1 MYSEGRIPHIN
12 ENRGVYMFK
21 KVDLQE
27 GVTLY
32 IRKSEQF
39 KTVNFSVKWKSALD
53 EKKSAQ
59 RAVLSNVLQ
68 DSNGRYRT
76 QTAFRNTL
84 DELYGTVLYTDVA
97 KRGETHIFSL
107 YAECVNEEYLS
118 EGGILDEVLG
128 LIQTTI
134 FDPNLVDGQFD
145 ETIVNREKRSII
157 ERIRSLYDD
166 KTRYAQKRMLELIRP
181 DSAASASSYGTEQD
195 VEAITSAELFSS
207 YESMLNEDEIDIY
220 VVGDIDDNDMIEK
233 IKSLFTFKARS
244 ANERQP
250 FAQPIAR
257 QAADIQHVGE
267 KQDMK
272 QGKLHLG
279 FSTPVTFRHPDYAKM
294 QVTNGVFG
302 GFAHSKL
309 FMNVR
314 EKESMAYYASSSYAS
329 HYGLLYVMAGI
340 DADLEEKAVK
350 LIKEQ
355 LVALQQGDITD
366 LELEQT
372 KALLA
377 NGIKSAFDSAR
388 GQIEVF
394 DQFKELDEHFTAEKM
409 ISGWEVVTKEDIKN
423 MASEITLE
431 IVYLLSGKEAV

>member
-1 MYSEGRIPHIN
+1 
-12 ENRGVYMFK
+12 MFK
-21 KVDLQE
+21 KVELQE

-32 IRKSEQF
+32 IRQSDQF
-39 KTVNFSVKWKSALD
+39 KTVNFSVKWKTALD
-53 EKKSAQ
+53 ERKSAQ

-76 QTAFRNTL
+76 QTAFRNAL
-84 DELYGTVLYTDVA
+84 DELYGTVLYADVA

-118 EGGILDEVLG
+118 EGGVLEEVLE

-134 FDPNLVDGQFD
+134 FDPNLVDGLFD
-145 ETIVNREKRSII
+145 EAIVNREKRSVI
-157 ERIRSLYDD
+157 ERIRSVYDD

-181 DSAASASSYGTEQD
+181 NSAASASSFGTEAD
-195 VEAITSAELFSS
+195 VEAITAANLLAA
-207 YESMLNEDEIDIY
+207 YNDMLNNDEIDIY
-220 VVGDIDDNDMIEK
+220 IVGDIDVADMIEK
-233 IKSLFTFKARS
+233 ITSTFTF
-244 ANERQP
+244 N
-250 FAQPIAR
+250 AR
-257 QAADIQHVGE
+257 QRQSTNQPPVNQPSAVQHVGE
-267 KQDMK
+267 QQDMK

-279 FSTPVTFRHPDYAKM
+279 FSTPVTFHHPDYAKM

-314 EKESMAYYASSSYAS
+314 EKESMAYYASSAYAS

-340 DADLEEKAVK
+340 DGELEDKAVS

-355 LVALQQGDITD
+355 LVALQQGEITD
-366 LELEQT
+366 LELDQT
-372 KALLA
+372 RALLA

-394 DQFKELDEHFTAEKM
+394 DQYKEQDEHFTAEKL
-409 ISGWEVVTKEDIKN
+409 ITGWQAVTKEDVQK

-431 IVYLLSGKEAV
+431 MVYLLSGKEAK

>member
-1 MYSEGRIPHIN
+1 
-12 ENRGVYMFK
+12 MFK
-21 KVDLQE
+21 KVELQE

-32 IRKSEQF
+32 IRQSDQF
-39 KTVNFSVKWKSALD
+39 KTVNFSVKWKTALD
-53 EKKSAQ
+53 EKKSAL

-76 QTAFRNTL
+76 QTALRNTL

-97 KRGETHIFSL
+97 KRGESHIFSL

-118 EGGILDEVLG
+118 EGGVLEEVLG

-134 FDPNLVDGQFD
+134 FDPNLVDGVFD
-145 ETIVNREKRSII
+145 EAIVNREKRSVI
-157 ERIRSLYDD
+157 ERIRSVYDD
-166 KTRYAQKRMLELIRP
+166 KARYAQKRMLELIRP
-181 DSAASASSYGTEQD
+181 NSAASASSYGTEAD
-195 VEAITSAELFSS
+195 VEAITATNLLAA
-207 YESMLNEDEIDIY
+207 YNDMLNNDEIDIY
-220 VVGDIDDNDMIEK
+220 IVGDIDVADMIEK
-233 IKSLFTFKARS
+233 ITSTFTFNARQRQS
-244 ANERQP
+244 ANRP
-250 FAQPIAR
+250 FVNKP
-257 QAADIQHVGE
+257 AAVQQVGE
-267 KQDMK
+267 QQDMK

-279 FSTPVTFRHPDYAKM
+279 FSTPVTFHHPDYAKM

-314 EKESMAYYASSSYAS
+314 EKESMAYYASSAYAS

-340 DADLEEKAVK
+340 DAELEDKAVT

-355 LVALQQGDITD
+355 LVVLQQGDITD
-366 LELEQT
+366 LELDQT

-394 DQFKELDEHFTAEKM
+394 DQYKEQDEHFTAEKLIM
-409 ISGWEVVTKEDIKN
+409 GWQAVTKEDVQQ

-431 IVYLLSGKEAV
+431 IVYLLSGKEAK

>member
-1 MYSEGRIPHIN
+1 
-12 ENRGVYMFK
+12 MFK
-21 KVDLQE
+21 KVELQE

-32 IRKSEQF
+32 IRQSDQF
-39 KTVNFSVKWKSALD
+39 KTVNFSVKWKTALD
-53 EKKSAQ
+53 DKKSAQ

-76 QTAFRNTL
+76 QTALRNTL

-97 KRGETHIFSL
+97 KRGESHIFSL

-118 EGGILDEVLG
+118 EGGVLEEVLG

-134 FDPNLVDGQFD
+134 FDPNLVDGLFD
-145 ETIVNREKRSII
+145 EAIVNREKRSVI
-157 ERIRSLYDD
+157 ERIRSVYDD

-181 DSAASASSYGTEQD
+181 NSAASASSYGTEAD
-195 VEAITSAELFSS
+195 VEAITTVDLFAA
-207 YESMLNEDEIDIY
+207 YNDMLHNDEIDIY
-220 VVGDIDDNDMIEK
+220 IVGDIDIADMIEK
-233 IKSLFTFKARS
+233 ITSTFTFNARQRSS
-244 ANERQP
+244 ANQP
-250 FAQPIAR
+250 YVNQPAVVQQI
-257 QAADIQHVGE
+257 GE
-267 KQDMK
+267 QQDMK

-279 FSTPVTFRHPDYAKM
+279 FSTPVTFHHPDYAKM

-314 EKESMAYYASSSYAS
+314 EKESMAYYASSAYAS

-340 DADLEEKAVK
+340 DAVLEDKAVT

-366 LELEQT
+366 LELDQT

-394 DQFKELDEHFTAEKM
+394 DQYKEQDEHFTAEKL
-409 ISGWEVVTKEDIKN
+409 ITGWQAVTKEDVQQ

-431 IVYLLSGKEAV
+431 IVYLLSGKEAK

>member
-1 MYSEGRIPHIN
+1 
-12 ENRGVYMFK
+12 MFK
-21 KVDLQE
+21 KVELQE

-32 IRKSEQF
+32 IRQSDQF

-76 QTAFRNTL
+76 QTALRNTL

-97 KRGETHIFSL
+97 KRGESHIFSL

-118 EGGILDEVLG
+118 EGGVLDEVLE

-134 FDPNLVDGQFD
+134 FNPNLVEGQFD
-145 ETIVNREKRSII
+145 EAIVSREKRSVI
-157 ERIRSLYDD
+157 ERIRSVYDD

-181 DSAASASSYGTEQD
+181 NSAASASSYGTEAD
-195 VEAITSAELFSS
+195 VEAITAADLLAA
-207 YESMLNEDEIDIY
+207 YNDMVTNDEIDIY
-220 VVGDIDDNDMIEK
+220 IVGDIDVADMIEK
-233 IKSLFTFKARS
+233 ITSTFAFNARRRQSVNQSIVNQPS
-244 ANERQP
+244 AV
-250 FAQPIAR
+250 
-257 QAADIQHVGE
+257 QHVGE
-267 KQDMK
+267 QQDMK

-279 FSTPVTFRHPDYAKM
+279 FSTPVTFHHPDYAKM

-314 EKESMAYYASSSYAS
+314 EKESMAYYASSAYAS

-340 DADLEEKAVK
+340 DAELEDKAVT

-366 LELEQT
+366 LELDQT

-394 DQFKELDEHFTAEKM
+394 DQYKDQDEHFTAEKL
-409 ISGWEVVTKEDIKN
+409 ITGWQAVTKEDVQQ

-431 IVYLLSGKEAV
+431 IIFLLSGKEAK

>member
-1 MYSEGRIPHIN
+1 
-12 ENRGVYMFK
+12 MFK
-21 KVDLQE
+21 KVELQD

-32 IRKSEQF
+32 IRKSDQF
-39 KTVNFSVKWKSALD
+39 KTVNFSVKWKTDLD

-84 DELYGTVLYTDVA
+84 DELYGAVLYTDVA
-97 KRGETHIFSL
+97 KRGKTHIFSL
-107 YAECVNEEYLS
+107 YAECVNDEYLS
-118 EGGILDEVLG
+118 EGGVLDEVLG

-134 FDPNLVDGQFD
+134 FEPNLVEGQFD
-145 ETIVNREKRSII
+145 EAIVAREKRSVI

-181 DSAASASSYGTEQD
+181 NQAASASSYGTEAD
-195 VEAITSAELFSS
+195 VQAITSAGLFAA
-207 YESMLNEDEIDIY
+207 YEDMLYKDEIDLYI
-220 VVGDIDDNDMIEK
+220 VGDIDADDMIEK
-233 IKSLFTFKARS
+233 IKKMFTFKARPTR
-244 ANERQP
+244 ERQL
-250 FAQPIAR
+250 IT
-257 QAADIQHVGE
+257 QAPANQTVAVQHVAE
-267 KQDMK
+267 QQDMK

-279 FSTPVTFRHPDYAKM
+279 FSTPITFQHPDYAKM

-314 EKESMAYYASSSYAS
+314 EKESMAYYASSAYAS
-329 HYGLLYVMAGI
+329 HYGLIYVMAGI

-355 LVALQQGDITD
+355 LVALQQGDITA
-366 LELEQT
+366 LELDQT

-394 DQFKELDEHFTAEKM
+394 DQYKEQDEHFTAEKL
-409 ISGWEVVTKEDIKN
+409 IVGWQAVTKEDVQQ

-431 IVYLLSGKEAV
+431 IVYLLSGKEAVK

>member
-1 MYSEGRIPHIN
+1 
-12 ENRGVYMFK
+12 MFK
-21 KVDLQE
+21 KVELQE

-32 IRKSEQF
+32 IRQSDQF
-39 KTVNFSVKWKSALD
+39 KTVNFSVKWKTALD

-76 QTAFRNTL
+76 QTALRNAL
-84 DELYGTVLYTDVA
+84 DELYGTVLYTDVT
-97 KRGETHIFSL
+97 KRGESHIFSL

-118 EGGILDEVLG
+118 EGGVLDDVLG
-128 LIQTTI
+128 LIHTTI
-134 FDPNLVDGQFD
+134 FNPNLVDGQFD
-145 ETIVNREKRSII
+145 EAIVNREKRSVI
-157 ERIRSLYDD
+157 ERIRSVYDD

-181 DSAASASSYGTEQD
+181 NSAASASSYGTEAD
-195 VEAITSAELFSS
+195 VEALTAADLLAA
-207 YESMLNEDEIDIY
+207 YNGMLNNDEIAIY
-220 VVGDIDDNDMIEK
+220 IVGDIDIDDMIEK
-233 IKSLFTFKARS
+233 VTATFTFNTRQ
-244 ANERQP
+244 RQVTPQP
-250 FAQPIAR
+250 FVINPSVV
-257 QAADIQHVGE
+257 QHVGE
-267 KQDMK
+267 QQDMK

-279 FSTPVTFRHPDYAKM
+279 FSTPVTFHHPDYAKM

-314 EKESMAYYASSSYAS
+314 EKESMAYYASSAYAS

-340 DADLEEKAVK
+340 DAELEDKAVM

-366 LELEQT
+366 LELDQT

-394 DQFKELDEHFTAEKM
+394 DQYKEQDEYFTAEKL
-409 ISGWEVVTKEDIKN
+409 IEGWKLVTKEDVQQ
-423 MASEITLE
+423 MASEISLE
-431 IVYLLSGKEAV
+431 IVYLLSGKGAK

>member
-1 MYSEGRIPHIN
+1 
-12 ENRGVYMFK
+12 MFK
-21 KVDLQE
+21 KVELQE

-32 IRKSEQF
+32 IRQSDQF
-39 KTVNFSVKWKSALD
+39 KTVNFSVKWKTALD

-76 QTAFRNTL
+76 QTALRNTL

-97 KRGETHIFSL
+97 KRGESHIFSL

-118 EGGILDEVLG
+118 EGGVLEEVLG

-134 FDPNLVDGQFD
+134 FDPNLVDGLFD
-145 ETIVNREKRSII
+145 EVIVNREKRSVI
-157 ERIRSLYDD
+157 ERIRSVYDD

-181 DSAASASSYGTEQD
+181 NSAASASSYGTEAD
-195 VEAITSAELFSS
+195 VEAVTTVDLFAA
-207 YESMLNEDEIDIY
+207 YNDMLHNDVVDIY
-220 VVGDIDDNDMIEK
+220 IVGDIDIADMIEK
-233 IKSLFTFKARS
+233 ITSTFTFNSRQCQS
-244 ANERQP
+244 AIQP
-250 FAQPIAR
+250 YVNQPAVVQQI
-257 QAADIQHVGE
+257 GE
-267 KQDMK
+267 QQDMK

-279 FSTPVTFRHPDYAKM
+279 FSTPVTFHHPDYAKM

-314 EKESMAYYASSSYAS
+314 EKESMAYYASSAYAS

-340 DADLEEKAVK
+340 DAELEDKAVT

-366 LELEQT
+366 LELDQT

-394 DQFKELDEHFTAEKM
+394 DQYKEQDEHFTAEKL
-409 ISGWEVVTKEDIKN
+409 ITGWQAVTKEDVQQ

-431 IVYLLSGKEAV
+431 IVYLLSGKEAK

>member
-1 MYSEGRIPHIN
+1 
-12 ENRGVYMFK
+12 MFK
-21 KVDLQE
+21 KVELQE

-32 IRKSEQF
+32 IRQSDQF
-39 KTVNFSVKWKSALD
+39 KTVNFSVKWKTALD

-59 RAVLSNVLQ
+59 RTVLSNVLQ

-76 QTAFRNTL
+76 QTALRNAL

-97 KRGETHIFSL
+97 KRGESHIFSL

-118 EGGILDEVLG
+118 ESGVLDEVLG

-134 FDPNLVDGQFD
+134 FNPNLVDGQFD
-145 ETIVNREKRSII
+145 EAIVNREKRSVI
-157 ERIRSLYDD
+157 ERIRSVYDD

-181 DSAASASSYGTEQD
+181 NSAASASSYGTEAD
-195 VEAITSAELFSS
+195 VGALTSADLFAA
-207 YESMLNEDEIDIY
+207 YNDMINNDEVVIY
-220 VVGDIDDNDMIEK
+220 IVGDIDIADMIEK
-233 IKSLFTFKARS
+233 VTAAFTLNARQ
-244 ANERQP
+244 RQATP
-250 FAQPIAR
+250 QPIVNEPVAV
-257 QAADIQHVGE
+257 QHIGE
-267 KQDMK
+267 QQDMK

-279 FSTPVTFRHPDYAKM
+279 FSTPVTFHHPDYAKM

-314 EKESMAYYASSSYAS
+314 EKESMAYYASSAYAS

-340 DADLEEKAVK
+340 DAELEDKAVT

-366 LELEQT
+366 LELDQT

-394 DQFKELDEHFTAEKM
+394 DQYKEQDEHFTAEKL
-409 ISGWEVVTKEDIKN
+409 ITGWQAVTKEDVQQ

-431 IVYLLSGKEAV
+431 IVYLLSGKEAK

>member
-1 MYSEGRIPHIN
+1 
-12 ENRGVYMFK
+12 MFK
-21 KVDLQE
+21 KVELQE

-32 IRKSEQF
+32 IRQSDQF
-39 KTVNFSVKWKSALD
+39 KTVNFSVKWKTALD
-53 EKKSAQ
+53 EKKSAL

-76 QTAFRNTL
+76 QTALRNTL

-97 KRGETHIFSL
+97 KRGESHIFSL

-118 EGGILDEVLG
+118 EGGVLEEVLE

-134 FDPNLVDGQFD
+134 FEPNLVNGVFD
-145 ETIVNREKRSII
+145 EAIVNREKRSVI
-157 ERIRSLYDD
+157 ERIRSVYDD

-181 DSAASASSYGTEQD
+181 NSAASASSYGTEAD
-195 VEAITSAELFSS
+195 VEAITAADLLAA
-207 YESMLNEDEIDIY
+207 YNDMVNNDEIDIY
-220 VVGDIDDNDMIEK
+220 IVGDIDVAEMIEK
-233 IKSLFTFKARS
+233 IRSTFTFNARQRQS
-244 ANERQP
+244 ANQP
-250 FAQPIAR
+250 FVNQP
-257 QAADIQHVGE
+257 AAVQQVGE
-267 KQDMK
+267 QQDMK

-279 FSTPVTFRHPDYAKM
+279 FSTPVTFHHPDYAKM

-314 EKESMAYYASSSYAS
+314 EKESMAYYASSAYAS

-340 DADLEEKAVK
+340 DAELEDKAVT

-355 LVALQQGDITD
+355 LAALQQGDITD
-366 LELEQT
+366 LELDQT

-394 DQFKELDEHFTAEKM
+394 DQYKEQDEHFTAEKL
-409 ISGWEVVTKEDIKN
+409 ITGWQAVTKEDVQQ

-431 IVYLLSGKEAV
+431 IVYLLSGKGAK